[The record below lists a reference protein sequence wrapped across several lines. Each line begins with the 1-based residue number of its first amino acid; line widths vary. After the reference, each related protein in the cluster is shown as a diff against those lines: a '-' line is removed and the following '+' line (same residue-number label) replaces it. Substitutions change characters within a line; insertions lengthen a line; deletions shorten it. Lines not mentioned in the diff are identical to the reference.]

1 VPGSFL
7 GKERMQLV
15 SPVDG
20 VVLESA
26 PLESGEWKIT
36 ALILGYPIYLA
47 QIHPQDLSAE
57 NHQRIL
63 QKAQEVQQR
72 ILAGDQPDVDQ
83 TRPLLLFSNCQQP
96 SGYYQAAGA

>member
-1 VPGSFL
+1 
-7 GKERMQLV
+7 MQLV

-36 ALILGYPIYLA
+36 ALICGYQIYLA
-47 QIHPQDLSAE
+47 RIHPQDLSAE

-63 QKAQEVQQR
+63 GKAQEVWQC
-72 ILAGDQPDVDQ
+72 ILAGDQREGDNTQ
-83 TRPLLLFSNCQQP
+83 PLLLFPNSQRS
-96 SGYYQAAGA
+96 SGYYQVASA

>member
-1 VPGSFL
+1 
-7 GKERMQLV
+7 MQLV

-36 ALILGYPIYLA
+36 ALIFGYPIYLA
-47 QIHPQDLSAE
+47 RIHPQDLSSE

-63 QKAQEVQQR
+63 RKVQEVR
-72 ILAGDQPDVDQ
+72 RCILAGEQCEADNTQP
-83 TRPLLLFSNCQQP
+83 LILFPNSQRS
-96 SGYYQAAGA
+96 SGYYQVASA